1 MTKRS
6 VINMSPRS
14 KAQFEEL
21 REASMKKIFDASLEL
36 FGTKG
41 FEATSIAQIA
51 KLAGISKGLIYNY
64 FDSKEDLLKAMIDN
78 LFSIGDEMMAGL
90 FVDDPKIALENL
102 IKAVFQWF
110 RTNDRLNRL
119 MISLATQIDRF
130 QFVHDLAINK
140 TNVYLKM
147 LEELFNKMNY
157 PEAKMEARMLGTF
170 LDGVSMHIMV
180 MKDDYPMQEVEE
192 MLINK
197 YCK

>member
-1 MTKRS
+1 
-6 VINMSPRS
+6 MSPRS

-147 LEELFNKMNY
+147 LEELFDKMNY

>member
-1 MTKRS
+1 
-6 VINMSPRS
+6 MSPRS